1 MKILLVA
8 VVGVLLII
16 LSQVLKE
23 REMYEFHKKLQQKI
37 KEGNG
42 SKDG

>member
-1 MKILLVA
+1 MKTLLVA

-37 KEGNG
+37 KNRQL
-42 SKDG
+42 